1 MVFFTG
7 SLFSLIIYWLLSIYW
22 LSSLPLEFCLSQHY
36 LSLTHSSSRHVM
48 SISTHLSLLLCPR
61 CRMKLNS
68 GCYKCRLKP
77 SEGTLARSK
86 ISCVITRRE
95 MQTLQGWGGR
105 YRDRRREVR
114 WGDGGRKFLV
124 PDENRKEN

>member
-1 MVFFTG
+1 
-7 SLFSLIIYWLLSIYW
+7 
-22 LSSLPLEFCLSQHY
+22 
-36 LSLTHSSSRHVM
+36 
-48 SISTHLSLLLCPR
+48 
-61 CRMKLNS
+61 MKLNY